1 MRAAKTDANQAA
13 IVAALRAAGATVESL
28 HRVGGGVPDL
38 LVGYMG
44 RNLLLEVKD
53 GSKPPSARTLT
64 PDQVRWHAA
73 WKCDVYVVESVAE
86 ALAVLRTP

>member
-1 MRAAKTDANQAA
+1 MRAAKTDANQAE

-28 HRVGGGVPDL
+28 HRVGGGVPDI
-38 LVGYMG
+38 LVGYRG
-44 RNLLLEVKD
+44 RSYPVEIKD

-73 WKCDVYVVESVAE
+73 WKGDVYVVESVAE
-86 ALAVLRTP
+86 ALAVLRAA

>member
-28 HRVGGGVPDL
+28 HRVGGGVPDI
-38 LVGYMG
+38 LVGYRG
-44 RNLLLEVKD
+44 RSYPVEIKD

-73 WKCDVYVVESVAE
+73 WKGDVYVVESVAE
-86 ALAVLRTP
+86 ALDVLRG